1 MDGLIGIKL
10 DKGRCWIC
18 VELHA
23 DLTIKPI
30 KHQIHSCMHN
40 ITNKRA
46 HKMIILLYIVSKQ
59 NNDVHRKSEKGT
71 NQFIQYIS
79 PFLSVNEFKVR
90 AGFFF
95 GNLLNNNLNLFFDCR
110 QYINPVLGKS
120 AYIECNKLND

>member
-1 MDGLIGIKL
+1 MTQPYTYTRMSSLCTEFVNGLIGIKL

-40 ITNKRA
+40 IINKRA

-59 NNDVHRKSEKGT
+59 NNDVVHRKVKKVQINSYNT
-71 NQFIQYIS
+71 LVHF
-79 PFLSVNEFKVR
+79 FLLMNSK
-90 AGFFF
+90 
-95 GNLLNNNLNLFFDCR
+95 
-110 QYINPVLGKS
+110 
-120 AYIECNKLND
+120 